1 MIERRVAR
9 FAADQDAD
17 TVVEPIRP
25 AAAQPAPMLV
35 VDHRPGLV
43 NERHAVP
50 APDSP
55 ADRPNGGG
63 SWIM

>member
-25 AAAQPAPMLV
+25 AAAAPAPMLV
-35 VDHRPGLV
+35 AAPRPGLV
-43 NERHAVP
+43 NARHAVP
-50 APDSP
+50 APD
-55 ADRPNGGG
+55 AAVDRRNGGP
-63 SWIM
+63 WIM